1 MANHKTFEQRHL
13 RSLDKASADQPAR
26 EEREFFW
33 RPEDVARYLHLST
46 VGAIRSWL
54 AQGLVTDADGWVKI
68 GEMDRFLA
76 RVVKARI
83 VAGLF
88 GKGLDPEGKACPTR
102 RVLAASVPST
112 LGDVAPENN
121 IQSRYDKRSK
131 RPAATGLR
139 MGP

>member
-54 AQGLVTDADGWVKI
+54 AQGLITDADGWVKI
-68 GEMDRFLA
+68 GEMDRFLT
-76 RVVKARI
+76 RVVKAR
-83 VAGLF
+83 VEAGLF
-88 GKGLDPEGKACPTR
+88 GKGLDREGKPAQLGGSCFISPNIARSACAHGCELQRLR
-102 RVLAASVPST
+102 RARLP
-112 LGDVAPENN
+112 
-121 IQSRYDKRSK
+121 RRSHQTW
-131 RPAATGLR
+131 RQ
-139 MGP
+139 